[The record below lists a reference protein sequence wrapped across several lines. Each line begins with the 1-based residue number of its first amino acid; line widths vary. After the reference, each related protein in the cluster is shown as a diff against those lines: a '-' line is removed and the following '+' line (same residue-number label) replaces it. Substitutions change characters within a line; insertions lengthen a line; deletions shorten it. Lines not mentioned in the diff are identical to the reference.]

1 MNYEIT
7 PIQQESRT
15 KNTKCI
21 LKNEKISIH
30 TKYALLYCSNNLKYD
45 SKNLKLLTCLM
56 IHTVLVKVLILQS
69 Y

>member
-1 MNYEIT
+1 MSIKKIN
-7 PIQQESRT
+7 S
-15 KNTKCI
+15 KNLNTHLN